1 MAKQKKHTL
10 IFEQMFNFDMVG
22 VCSHHSDYRLAWSI
36 NNKLEIQL
44 AKCEEDYFVTNR
56 KGDVMSHHS
65 MYEYRDLENRMDYF
79 MVKNKQQ
86 GKLLVPEKPTMD
98 YFIFLCDNCAI
109 DIDDLITNLKAVPSV
124 LGVYPFDPEEI
135 ASAENLVFN

>member
-10 IFEQMFNFDMVG
+10 TFEQMFNFDMIG

-36 NNKLEIQL
+36 NQQLEIQL
-44 AKCEEDYFVTNR
+44 AKCDEDYFVTNR
-56 KGDVMSHHS
+56 KGEVISQHS
-65 MYEYRDLENRMDYF
+65 MYEYQDLENRMDYF

-86 GKLLVPEKPTMD
+86 GKFLVPEKPTMD

-109 DIDDLITNLKAVPSV
+109 DINELIKNLRAVPSV
-124 LGVYPFDPEEI
+124 LGVYKFDPEEI